1 MLLDEMCLLGRD
13 LTSNNSIVNAVG
25 SIRGNRMLWHVELLL
40 GVLLNIDRHI
50 WWRHGLHLSSSLWF
64 FFLFSMVTFKH
75 TLNQLCLSVALVLH
89 ELLIFSYS

>member
-1 MLLDEMCLLGRD
+1 MLLDEVCLLGRD

-25 SIRGNRMLWHVELLL
+25 SIWGNHMLWHVELLL
-40 GVLLNIDRHI
+40 GVLLIIDRHI